1 MSTPTDA
8 QRKLKQAASEHGVDD
23 EPLKSA
29 DDEGMWRYHRVE
41 VVRDELPQRAM
52 KAVAD
57 RMIMEGCTIQCAPMS
72 APSWLPD
79 NQPVRNAKLVQ
90 ADARLLGF
98 ELIGRSHPWHV
109 YWEEIAYVEFPN
121 ELPAI

>member
-57 RMIMEGCTIQCAPMS
+57 RMIMEGCT
-72 APSWLPD
+72 SWAL
-79 NQPVRNAKLVQ
+79 
-90 ADARLLGF
+90 
-98 ELIGRSHPWHV
+98 S
-109 YWEEIAYVEFPN
+109 
-121 ELPAI
+121 